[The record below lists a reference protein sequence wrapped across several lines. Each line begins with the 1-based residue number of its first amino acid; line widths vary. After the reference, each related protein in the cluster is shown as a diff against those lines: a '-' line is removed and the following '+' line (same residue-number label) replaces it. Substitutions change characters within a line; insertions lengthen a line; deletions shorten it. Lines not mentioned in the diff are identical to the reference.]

1 MRLPRPRFT
10 LRRLMLAVAILAL
23 LLGVWLWG
31 ERRRARFS
39 ALAGWHER
47 QVLWNLCVIVGYPGP
62 DGEYIYEAQARSQ
75 MPGNPPMSPHQQRI
89 STWHYQIAMKYYR
102 AARNPWL
109 PVEPDPPP
117 PKP

>member
-10 LRRLMLAVAILAL
+10 LRGLMLVVAILAM

-39 ALAGWHER
+39 ALAWWHDR
-47 QVLWNLCVIVGYPGP
+47 QVVCVFVGHPGS
-62 DGEYIYEAQARSQ
+62 DGESVWEATSIPQKLGDPQ
-75 MPGNPPMSPHQQRI
+75 VSPRQQRI
-89 STWHYQIAMKYYR
+89 STWHHQIARKYYR

-109 PVEPDPPP
+109 PVEPDPAPP
-117 PKP
+117 EP